1 VRDEYLRLE
10 HRECS
15 GQRGTS
21 LLGFDDPFGSLLGNK
36 SIEQAVYIVAM
47 ALGNT
52 ALDGAD
58 FRHDLVDHFGW
69 IISQLHCR

>member
-1 VRDEYLRLE
+1 V
-10 HRECS
+10 
-15 GQRGTS
+15 GTS